1 MLLGGIITPSG
12 ETVNVTVVDSIDN
25 SVVATTT
32 VPINSDITSWLNS
45 LTIPTHDGYK
55 FSGWEITAGYI
66 TSVNDNA
73 TVYIKYTEDSGG
85 GTQTVKTYVNGD
97 GDICVNIENLA
108 DEISGSATVQVYFS
122 KALNTVTYKSFD
134 VMEFDTGSSESG
146 QKADANMSSNIV
158 TFTDE
163 DCSTHRWYRVGFYDE
178 SGNRLG
184 QSLWDDGLYI
194 TIIKFTFSDNTYKV
208 YDVTK

>member
-1 MLLGGIITPSG
+1 M
-12 ETVNVTVVDSIDN
+12 NVTVVDSID
-25 SVVATTT
+25 SSTVATTT

-45 LTIPTHDGYK
+45 LTIPTHDGYE
-55 FSGWEITAGYI
+55 FDNWEITAGYI
-66 TSVNDNA
+66 TNVTDNA
-73 TVYIKYTEDSGG
+73 TVYIRYRQSGG
-85 GTQTVKTYVNGD
+85 GTQSVRTYVNGD

-122 KALNTVTYKSFD
+122 KALNTITYGSFD
-134 VMEFDTGSSESG
+134 VMEFGTGSSESG
-146 QKADANMSSNIV
+146 QKTDANISSNIV

-194 TIIKFTFSDNTYKV
+194 TRIKFTFSDNNYKV
-208 YDVTK
+208 YNVTKQ